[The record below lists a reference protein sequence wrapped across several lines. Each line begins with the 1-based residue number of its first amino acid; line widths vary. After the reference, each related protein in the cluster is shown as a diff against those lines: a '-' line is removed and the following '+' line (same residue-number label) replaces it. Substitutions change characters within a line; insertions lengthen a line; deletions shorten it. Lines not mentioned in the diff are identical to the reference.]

1 MTTNSDIPVE
11 PEEQQAEGAIGS
23 TYTEYGPTATE
34 AEPVSDVASDLPPA
48 PSTPET
54 TLSPPTDDPVTP
66 VPNADPTLQQQQDEV
81 TRQRREYEAIQE
93 RDKVISNLEQEALQ
107 MEQKLLRE
115 GYSDS
120 EAKQQTMGHLEG
132 RVNQIQQQRNA
143 QQQVDVE
150 RGKRNASI
158 HFAKKYNLGLETL
171 GSLEQA
177 RNPKEMED
185 MAKTISTMDSQRKEI
200 AELKSRLAP
209 QQSFD
214 TNTPSPAAA
223 TNDDRL
229 LDAYLSGDRSDAAT
243 AAAAKLLGI

>member
-1 MTTNSDIPVE
+1 M
-11 PEEQQAEGAIGS
+11 
-23 TYTEYGPTATE
+23 
-34 AEPVSDVASDLPPA
+34 
-48 PSTPET
+48 
-54 TLSPPTDDPVTP
+54 
-66 VPNADPTLQQQQDEV
+66 
-81 TRQRREYEAIQE
+81 
-93 RDKVISNLEQEALQ
+93 
-107 MEQKLLRE
+107 
-115 GYSDS
+115 
-120 EAKQQTMGHLEG
+120 
-132 RVNQIQQQRNA
+132 
-143 QQQVDVE
+143 QQVDVE

-158 HFAKKYNLGLETL
+158 HFAKKYNLGLEAL

-185 MAKTISTMDSQRKEI
+185 MAKTISTMESQKKEI

>member
-23 TYTEYGPTATE
+23 TYTEYGPTDTE

-48 PSTPET
+48 PTTPET
-54 TLSPPTDDPVTP
+54 
-66 VPNADPTLQQQQDEV
+66 TLQQQQDEV
-81 TRQRREYEAIQE
+81 TRQRRECEAIQE

-185 MAKTISTMDSQRKEI
+185 MAKTISTMNSQRKEI

>member
-23 TYTEYGPTATE
+23 TYTEYGPTDTE
-34 AEPVSDVASDLPPA
+34 AEPVSDVASDFPPA
-48 PSTPET
+48 PTTPET

-66 VPNADPTLQQQQDEV
+66 VPNADPTLQ
-81 TRQRREYEAIQE
+81 RQRQMCI
-93 RDKVISNLEQEALQ
+93 RDS
-107 MEQKLLRE
+107 
-115 GYSDS
+115 
-120 EAKQQTMGHLEG
+120 LEG

-185 MAKTISTMDSQRKEI
+185 MAKTISTMESQRKEI

-229 LDAYLSGDRSDAAT
+229 LDAYLAGDRSDAAT